1 MNIRR
6 AQSGDVD
13 KLLPLASDLATSFV
27 VDPAAFRES
36 FHECLQDEN
45 SVVLVAEH
53 ESSLVGYLLGFDH
66 VAFFANGRVSGVE
79 ELYVIPQ
86 QRRRGIG
93 RALMREF
100 ERWARSRSSAQIV
113 VCTRRA
119 AEFYVALGYEET
131 ATCFRNVLKHKAQS

>member
-6 AQSGDVD
+6 AQSLDVD
-13 KLLPLASDLATSFV
+13 KLVPLASDLATSFV
-27 VDPAAFRES
+27 VDPAIFREA
-36 FHECLQDEN
+36 FQLCLQDEN
-45 SVVLVAEH
+45 SIVLVAEH

-93 RALMREF
+93 RALMVEF
-100 ERWARSRSSAQIV
+100 EKWALSRSSAQIV

-119 AEFYVALGYEET
+119 AEFYSAIGYEET
-131 ATCFRNVLKHKAQS
+131 ATCFRNVLKRKAES

>member
-1 MNIRR
+1 M
-6 AQSGDVD
+6 
-13 KLLPLASDLATSFV
+13 LLPLASDLATSFV
-27 VDPAAFRES
+27 VDPATFREW

-119 AEFYVALGYEET
+119 AGFYVGLGYEET
-131 ATCFRNVLKHKAQS
+131 ATCFRNVLKQKAEP